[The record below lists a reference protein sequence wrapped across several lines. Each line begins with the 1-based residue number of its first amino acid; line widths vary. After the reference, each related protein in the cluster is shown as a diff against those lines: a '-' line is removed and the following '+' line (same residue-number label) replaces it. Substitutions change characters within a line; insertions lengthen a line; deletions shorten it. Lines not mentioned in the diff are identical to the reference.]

1 MRGIPPAEPSQ
12 FRSDI
17 FKQTP
22 QKETSESER
31 WEEARASGAGA
42 VNLSSNSELW
52 TMPDSNRLPHPCHG
66 CALPGELMAR
76 NIHTSHILAEKGHKE
91 KGGVSFVFFMWYRQE
106 RIHLNNRKE
115 LAMKIDTRQQLAIYL
130 IALTVI
136 FGSALVAT
144 LPKER
149 PNHDTPTTT
158 GHLVPEQ
165 ELLLSD
171 ILPNGNDLMF
181 LASRKKFLD
190 KLPQLKERYPDFDFI
205 IMPPDEDQ
213 STDALLIVIKKR
225 ERK

>member
-1 MRGIPPAEPSQ
+1 
-12 FRSDI
+12 
-17 FKQTP
+17 
-22 QKETSESER
+22 
-31 WEEARASGAGA
+31 
-42 VNLSSNSELW
+42 
-52 TMPDSNRLPHPCHG
+52 
-66 CALPGELMAR
+66 
-76 NIHTSHILAEKGHKE
+76 
-91 KGGVSFVFFMWYRQE
+91 
-106 RIHLNNRKE
+106 
-115 LAMKIDTRQQLAIYL
+115 MKIDTRQQLAIYL